1 MRYNQKLA
9 NVCEQMQ
16 LIDSDGSYIELFEM
30 YADGEISL
38 CDTLTSVKNTVKEML
53 DDVGGDDPVL
63 SDLLRYIER

>member
-38 CDTLTSVKNTVKEML
+38 CDALTSVKNTVKEML
-53 DDVGGDDPVL
+53 GDVGDDKIL
-63 SDLLRYIER
+63 IDLLRYIER